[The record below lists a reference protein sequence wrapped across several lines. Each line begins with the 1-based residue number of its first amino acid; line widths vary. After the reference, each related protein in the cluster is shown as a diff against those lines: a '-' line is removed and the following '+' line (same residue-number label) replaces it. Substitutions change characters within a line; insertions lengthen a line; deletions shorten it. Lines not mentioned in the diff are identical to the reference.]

1 MQPPKRVGGGA
12 MMRGRK
18 PPNKKNVAEVCD
30 TYRGVTKV
38 SCCRS
43 AEKRLFVL
51 SEALVFRIGRHDIS
65 HLLNKAHRVNKS
77 GRTAVPLLS

>member
-1 MQPPKRVGGGA
+1 MIHCRETHKKKRKGA
-12 MMRGRK
+12 DNSG
-18 PPNKKNVAEVCD
+18 